1 MKTKGERL
9 RWARERR
16 YRSGR
21 AAAFALDV
29 AVSTYNAHE
38 RAGEPGARDYSEEEA
53 FKYAR
58 KFRVSA
64 SWLLTGEGTANRST
78 VVDVVGTVGLGE
90 AIRWVEEG
98 ELALGEIELPYALPE
113 GCFALEARGQSQ
125 FPRIK
130 DGEVVIAKWYEG
142 EPEALIGQE
151 VVLEDAEGTYLL
163 KTLKKHARDGSFTIG
178 SHNAPDQ
185 DEVDV
190 KRVAEVMSIVPA
202 KQWKRIAS

>member
-1 MKTKGERL
+1 M
-9 RWARERR
+9 
-16 YRSGR
+16 S
-21 AAAFALDV
+21 V
-29 AVSTYNAHE
+29 PVSTYNSHE
-38 RAGEPGARDYSEEEA
+38 RAGEPGSRDFNDEEA
-53 FKYAR
+53 FRYAR

-98 ELALGEIELPYALPE
+98 EMALGEIELPYALPE

-125 FPRIK
+125 FPRVK
-130 DGEVVIAKWYEG
+130 DGEVVIAKWHDG
-142 EPEALIGQE
+142 EPETLIGQE
-151 VVLEDAEGTYLL
+151 VVLEDNEGTYLL
-163 KTLKKHARDGSFTIG
+163 KTLKKQARDGSFTIG

-185 DEVDV
+185 DEVEV

-202 KQWKRIAS
+202 KQWKRISN